1 MRSTPLRDTHA
12 RLATA
17 LLLAVA
23 SVLLTLGVPGL
34 QVGRS
39 GASLTD
45 TETVNTGSLVTR
57 AACTTPSSY
66 AAAVTALSPTFY
78 WRFSEAAGATSVAD
92 SSGHGNAGTVVTSSP
107 TAGVAAPL
115 TLGAAN
121 SGLVQ
126 CDGTGLTSPSIPGT
140 SSSGSYVVWPI
151 AQPNSDTQ
159 SITAWVRTTSTAG
172 GRIIGQGSSTWAK
185 DKHYDRMIFLDD
197 VGHAVFA
204 IYPGGFYYL
213 RSSVAV
219 NDGKPHFLAATLGA
233 AGAALY
239 VDGVR
244 DQFDPSQ
251 HTAETYTG
259 NETTTPTST
268 TATPN
273 GFGYWRV
280 GWDNLNLWTTAGQP
294 QPTDFGLNGVIDEA
308 ALFDGQ
314 QLTDAQIAGL
324 WAANHW

>member
-1 MRSTPLRDTHA
+1 MRSTALRDARA
-12 RLATA
+12 RLAAA
-17 LLLAVA
+17 LFLAVV
-23 SVLLTLGVPGL
+23 SVLLALGGPGIG
-34 QVGRS
+34 VERS
-39 GASLTD
+39 GATLTD
-45 TETVNTGSLVTR
+45 TETVNAGSLVTR

-66 AAAVTALSPTFY
+66 AAAVTALNPTFY
-78 WRFSEAAGATSVAD
+78 WRFSEAATATTVAD
-92 SSGHGNAGTVVTSSP
+92 SSGNGNVGTVVTSSP

-115 TLGAAN
+115 TLGVAN

-140 SSSGSYVVWPI
+140 LSSGSYVVWPT
-151 AQPNSDTQ
+151 ARPNADTFT
-159 SITAWVRTTSTAG
+159 IMAWVRTTSTTG

-185 DKHYDRMIFLDD
+185 DKHYDRMIFLDNA
-197 VGHAVFA
+197 GHAVFGL
-204 IYPGGFYYL
+204 YPKKFYYL
-213 RSSVAV
+213 RSSLAV
-219 NDGKPHFLAATLGA
+219 NDGKPHLLAATLGP

-251 HTAETYTG
+251 YTAEYYKN

-268 TATPN
+268 TTTPD
-273 GFGYWRV
+273 GQGYWRV
-280 GWDNLNLWTTAGQP
+280 GWDNLAGWKTTGQP

-308 ALFDGQ
+308 ALFEGT

>member
-1 MRSTPLRDTHA
+1 MRSTPLRDSNA
-12 RLATA
+12 RLAAA

-45 TETVNTGSLVTR
+45 TEMVNTGSLVTR

-66 AAAVTALSPTFY
+66 AAAVTALNPTFY

-107 TAGVAAPL
+107 TVGVAAPL

-140 SSSGSYVVWPI
+140 SSSGSYVVWPSP
-151 AQPNSDTQ
+151 QPNSNTL
-159 SITAWVRTTSTAG
+159 SITAWVRTTSTTG
-172 GRIIGQGSSTWAK
+172 GRIIGQGSSTWAR
-185 DKHYDRMIFLDD
+185 DKHYDRMIFLDNA
-197 VGHAVFA
+197 GHAVFA
-204 IYPGGFYYL
+204 IYPGRFYYL
-213 RSSVAV
+213 RSSMAV
-219 NDGKPHFLAATLGA
+219 NDGKPHFLAATLGP

-244 DQFDPSQ
+244 DQLDPSQ
-251 HTAETYTG
+251 KTAETYTN

-268 TATPN
+268 TTTLD
-273 GFGYWRV
+273 GYGYWRV
-280 GWDNLNLWTTAGQP
+280 GWDNLTGWTTTGQA

-314 QLTDAQIAGL
+314 QLSDTQIAGL

>member
-1 MRSTPLRDTHA
+1 M
-12 RLATA
+12 
-17 LLLAVA
+17 AVA

-39 GASLTD
+39 GANLSD
-45 TETVNTGSLVTR
+45 TQTASAGSLVTR

-66 AAAVTALSPTFY
+66 AASVTALNPTFY
-78 WRFSEAAGATSVAD
+78 WRFSEASGATTVAD
-92 SSGHGNAGTVVTSSP
+92 ASGHGNAGTVVTSSP
-107 TAGVAAPL
+107 AAGVAAPL
-115 TLGAAN
+115 TLGAAT
-121 SGLVQ
+121 SGLVR

-140 SSSGSYVVWPI
+140 SSSGSSVVWPSP
-151 AQPNSDTQ
+151 QPNSNTF

-185 DKHYDRMIFLDD
+185 DKHYDRQIFLDNA
-197 VGHAVFA
+197 GHAVFA
-204 IYPGGFYYL
+204 IYPGRFYYL
-213 RSSVAV
+213 RSSMAV
-219 NDGKPHFLAATLGA
+219 NDGKPHFLAATLGP

-251 HTAETYTG
+251 HTAENYTG

-268 TATPN
+268 TNTPD
-273 GFGYWRV
+273 GSGYWRV
-280 GWDNLNLWTTAGQP
+280 GWDNLTGWTTTGQP
-294 QPTDFGLNGVIDEA
+294 QPTDFGLNGGIDEA
-308 ALFDGQ
+308 ALFAGQ